1 MSKRRIYYQHL
12 HFKGSKQALSWETVS
27 WYSCQKKYAHSC
39 ARRHS
44 YTNMLVT
51 HSGSCTYF
59 HSLPFP
65 IHSVSSYPSL
75 NSHIFCHSSFP
86 SIKTE
91 PWLFWATL
99 FLLLLLSSTRTS
111 VFSFFFCLSTLILTD
126 FPSLWSYRV
135 ISLWT
140 KVLITSL
147 SSYIMV
153 FFLS

>member
-1 MSKRRIYYQHL
+1 MSKHRIYYQHL

-86 SIKTE
+86 SKK
-91 PWLFWATL
+91 PNLGSYGQ
-99 FLLLLLSSTRTS
+99 LS
-111 VFSFFFCLSTLILTD
+111 SFFFFSVLHVLQSFLFSFV
-126 FPSLWSYRV
+126 FPLLFWQTFPPFEATEWFLFEPKCSSLV
-135 ISLWT
+135 CHHI
-140 KVLITSL
+140 
-147 SSYIMV
+147 
-153 FFLS
+153 